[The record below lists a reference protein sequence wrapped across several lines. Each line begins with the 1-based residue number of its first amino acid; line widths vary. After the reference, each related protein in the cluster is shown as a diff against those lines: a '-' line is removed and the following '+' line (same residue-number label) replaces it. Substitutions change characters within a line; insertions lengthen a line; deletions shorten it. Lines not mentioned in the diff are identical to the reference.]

1 MKKQNIDFILNEGN
15 TGQSHCQNTV
25 SRKEAPDLAE
35 AKSLSSVWKKK
46 KHYQEEYGEKLP
58 SEPPEERL
66 LKMQIT

>member
-35 AKSLSSVWKKK
+35 AKSQCGKK